1 MSEFSR
7 EEVRAAWEKR
17 MALQDADDWHGF
29 GMTFTEDAVY
39 LEHHEGNFRG
49 REAILDWLVPVM
61 KQCEGWTYPV
71 EWVAIDGDRVIHKW
85 QNRLPGQRADGSHY
99 QFAGITVMVYAGH
112 GQFSFQEDIY
122 NWEEALAVLQE
133 WAADRR

>member
-1 MSEFSR
+1 MGEFGR
-7 EEVRAAWEKR
+7 EEIRAAWEKR

-49 REAILDWLVPVM
+49 RDAILDWLVPVM
-61 KQCEGWTYPV
+61 KQCQGWTYPV
-71 EWVAIDGDRVIHKW
+71 EWVAIDGNRVIHKW

-99 QFAGITVMVYAGH
+99 EFAGVTIMLYAGN
-112 GQFSFQEDIY
+112 GKFSFQEDIY
-122 NWEEALAVLQE
+122 NWEEALAVLKD
-133 WAADRR
+133 WAADRG